1 MAAILKVKNIWKW
14 YGRGRS
20 RIDILRKIDFE
31 VEEGEFVCIIGPS
44 GSGKSTL
51 LRIIMDLIL
60 ANEGYIEMEPHTRL
74 SMVFQNFALF
84 PWLTAEENIAFGMK
98 MAGAPDEHIQSISNH
113 LIDLVGLRG
122 WEDKHPKE
130 LSGGMKQRVG
140 IARAMAVEPQILL
153 MDEPFSAL
161 DAFTAENLREEI
173 LKLWQQEQNTV
184 LMVTHLVDEAVQLAD
199 RVIVLSARPGEIVET
214 IKIDLPRPRA
224 MRSPKFFK
232 YVDRIEALVKKFH
245 QE

>member
-1 MAAILKVKNIWKW
+1 MSEILKVHKLWKW
-14 YGRGRS
+14 YGKSRN
-20 RIDILRKIDFE
+20 RIDILRDINFS
-31 VEEGEFVCIIGPS
+31 VQAGEFVCIIGPS

-51 LRIIMDLIL
+51 LRMIL
-60 ANEGYIEMEPHTRL
+60 GMTKANEGEVVVDSKTHM

-84 PWLTAEENIAFGMK
+84 PWLTAEQNITFGLR
-98 MAGAPDEHIQSISNH
+98 MAGAPEQHIHATTNH
-113 LIDLVGLRG
+113 LIDVVGLRG

-161 DAFTAENLREEI
+161 DAFTAQALRDETQR
-173 LKLWQQEQNTV
+173 LWQTEKITV
-184 LMVTHLVDEAVQLAD
+184 VMVTHLVEEAVQLAD
-199 RVIVLSARPGEIVET
+199 RVVVLSARPGQVVET
-214 IKIDLPRPRA
+214 IKIDLPRPRP
-224 MRSPKFFK
+224 MRHAAT
-232 YVDRIEALVKKFH
+232 YRYIDRIEALIKKYH